1 MNEIQTSQNT
11 SKMNQNMMLGLK
23 MKNEEDRTNYY
34 RKLNELNK
42 QLRDPKYSRGSRI
55 KTGEVKAIQTD
66 TATILKRRLTKLI
79 VNNK

>member
-1 MNEIQTSQNT
+1 MSEIETSQNT
-11 SKMNQNMMLGLK
+11 SKMNQNLMLGLK

-42 QLRDPKYSRGSRI
+42 ELRDPKYFRGSRI